1 MSSLAHDG
9 CPESRDGTHS
19 CFFPEKK
26 LHCWWWNLC
35 HSYELKLKSILLCI
49 CIREES
55 FTVDGDICGTLYLFL
70 FRSNMA
76 KWVCRYFGVRKLR
89 HIFYEKCVPIKKHIF
104 NLLVETSPSSSDQ
117 DLLMSS
123 QQLRSHAD
131 KIHQFSQWTDVS
143 VKPTGWITTIFISR
157 PSSPSQQPRR

>member
-1 MSSLAHDG
+1 M
-9 CPESRDGTHS
+9 CSRLEWALWPTMDTLSHETEPTPVFS
-19 CFFPEKK
+19 PKRK

-35 HSYELKLKSILLCI
+35 YSYELKLKLKSILLCI

-70 FRSNMA
+70 FRSNIA

-104 NLLVETSPSSSDQ
+104 NLLV

-131 KIHQFSQWTDVS
+131 KIHQFSQWTGVREGKRRCWDK
-143 VKPTGWITTIFISR
+143 VKR
-157 PSSPSQQPRR
+157 